1 MSNKKC
7 FSPFSFFFF
16 ESYDKLRTKKNN
28 MSVGESAKSSANSLL
43 NMIKN
48 DVGNKGL
55 IAGIIKYA
63 FLLLILVKIP
73 VFILG
78 FDEWDAYINTMVLN
92 IIFPLFQLAFFVFTA
107 FKFMKFFN
115 IQNNADS
122 YSKFKT
128 LIFWI
133 SILSIVQL
141 AYNFSIYIGYRRQQ
155 RKIKTHQEKINEII
169 QDSKNKKLEQ
179 CQKDYEDILKEN
191 KEIMK
196 ANEKQYAYNLY

>member
-73 VFILG
+73 VYMVG
-78 FDEWDAYINTMVLN
+78 SDEYNYYLDKYIFN
-92 IIFPLFQLAFFVFTA
+92 IIFPTFQLLFFIFTA
-107 FKFMKFFN
+107 YKFKNFYSIENKET
-115 IQNNADS
+115 DS
-122 YSKFKT
+122 YKKFKT
-128 LIFWI
+128 LIFWV
-133 SILSIVQL
+133 SVLSIVQL
-141 AYNFSIYIGYRRQQ
+141 VFNFVQFWGISKKKEESKIALKDLTDSDKKTDTEKLKSCELFKN
-155 RKIKTHQEKINEII
+155 KIKDIYKIEI
-169 QDSKNKKLEQ
+169 
-179 CQKDYEDILKEN
+179 
-191 KEIMK
+191 
-196 ANEKQYAYNLY
+196 